1 MKWQITE
8 QMISAACKAVRE
20 KLETSRRCLAETA
33 AEFQRG
39 VDMRAPSKSSRAAE
53 LMALVVSAGWPRSIP
68 GCTPTKT
75 MIASAQ
81 VAHYVRQSAKWGVHT
96 TGVRV
101 AIEEVLKRKNR
112 NVHGLARRVGKQ
124 ISRSCRAHSPVSRA
138 GSLHRAAQH

>member
-53 LMALVVSAGWPRSIP
+53 IVALAKGADWPRVYP
-68 GCTPTKT
+68 QGLFELAPWLGDRER
-75 MIASAQ
+75 IAFNPADW
-81 VAHYVRQSAKWGVHT
+81 R
-96 TGVRV
+96 
-101 AIEEVLKRKNR
+101 EVDASVFRHALEQ
-112 NVHGLARRVGKQ
+112 H
-124 ISRSCRAHSPVSRA
+124 
-138 GSLHRAAQH
+138 HRAFLTLQAMYRQALRDLSERHLRELFPDGQPRL